1 MKKRL
6 VSILL
11 VLVMVLGM
19 LPTVAFAADTAATR
33 ISTEAEFVAM
43 EAGGNYILDT
53 DITITKPHSGDFQ
66 GHFDGN
72 GHTITLSGMTSSP
85 FGIVNGPSTIEN
97 LKVAGSVTGTSYLA
111 GIAGMANTAD
121 GEIKI
126 IEDEAGKLIW
136 ECPNCGNRDQ
146 NKLFVARRTCGYI
159 GTQFWNQGRTQEIR
173 DRVLH
178 L

>member
-72 GHTITLSGMTSSP
+72 G
-85 FGIVNGPSTIEN
+85 
-97 LKVAGSVTGTSYLA
+97 
-111 GIAGMANTAD
+111 
-121 GEIKI
+121 
-126 IEDEAGKLIW
+126 
-136 ECPNCGNRDQ
+136 
-146 NKLFVARRTCGYI
+146 
-159 GTQFWNQGRTQEIR
+159 
-173 DRVLH
+173 
-178 L
+178 